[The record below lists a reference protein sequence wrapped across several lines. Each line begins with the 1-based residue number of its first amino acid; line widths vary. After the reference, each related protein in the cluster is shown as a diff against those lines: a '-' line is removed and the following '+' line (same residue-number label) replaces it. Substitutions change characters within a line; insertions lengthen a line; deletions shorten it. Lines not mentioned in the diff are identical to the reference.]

1 MTAQITAKT
10 FNKAL
15 NDAIKSTMSQ
25 RDKWQTLLDFSFA
38 MALAE
43 RPDLGFLLRTYLG
56 AKETRSLDHLR
67 MMRYIC
73 ASLPVTFRDS
83 AKNKDKPE
91 EATKPSS
98 FIKIKDKDWV
108 LTDNGKWYDYEA
120 VKRTKGSKPIDLNKS
135 LGRVVDSLTDA
146 WNTDTPVSVDKKA
159 LREQLQAIQSLL
171 TKIEERERDHA
182 IAEARKLIGETKT
195 TPKPR
200 KTPAPK
206 PIKTAET
213 VAA

>member
-1 MTAQITAKT
+1 MATPITITAKT
-10 FNKAL
+10 FNKILA
-15 NDAIKSTMSQ
+15 DTIKSTMSQ
-25 RDKWQTLLDFSFA
+25 RDKWQALIDFSFA

-56 AKETRSLDHLR
+56 AKETRSLDHAR
-67 MMRYIC
+67 MLRYIC

-98 FIKIKDKDWV
+98 FVKIKDKAWE
-108 LTDNGKWYDYEA
+108 LSDNGKWYDYET
-120 VKRTKGSKPIDLNKS
+120 VKRNKSNKPIDLNKS

-159 LREQLQAIQSLL
+159 LREQIAAIQSLL
-171 TKIEERERDHA
+171 SKIEEREHA
-182 IAEARKLIGETKT
+182 QAVAEARKLIGET

-200 KTPAPK
+200 KPSAAK
-206 PIKTAET
+206 PVETTETA
-213 VAA
+213 

>member
-1 MTAQITAKT
+1 MSNQITAKT

-25 RDKWQTLLDFSFA
+25 RDKWQTLLDFSFT

-56 AKETRSLDHLR
+56 AKETRSLDHAR
-67 MMRYIC
+67 MLRYIC
-73 ASLPVTFRDS
+73 ASLPVQFRDS
-83 AKNKDKPE
+83 AKNVNKPE
-91 EATKPSS
+91 EITKPSS

-120 VKRTKGSKPIDLNKS
+120 IKRDKSNKPIDLNKS

-171 TKIEERERDHA
+171 AKIEEREHA
-182 IAEARKLIGETKT
+182 HAVAEARKLIGDT

-200 KTPAPK
+200 KIKSPK
-206 PIKTAET
+206 PVET
-213 VAA
+213 VTA